1 MTSTIKLNL
10 KSLANEQ
17 EKKNSNRKRCYIIY
31 LNTAAILPGEERC
44 VCKCHG
50 SESVCETPWHLSYT
64 FFFPVDLKV
73 FQRADEAE
81 FVFSL
86 DFVWFLC
93 SSAFVLQCRW
103 RLSGERS
110 KVRAVW
116 KEGWLELEWCN
127 EGTRVQPGHGSRGA
141 EVVEGW
147 LKTRRSLTPLL
158 VREWQGSSV
167 TVGLVG
173 VLGALLG
180 WWWVSHGAL
189 GLSGTLD
196 IALVTKAGARVLKE
210 REKWR
215 RSR

>member
-1 MTSTIKLNL
+1 MRNVVFVSATVL
-10 KSLANEQ
+10 SLCV
-17 EKKNSNRKRCYIIY
+17 RRLDIY
-31 LNTAAILPGEERC
+31 L
-44 VCKCHG
+44 
-50 SESVCETPWHLSYT
+50 TP
-64 FFFPVDLKV
+64 FFSPVDLKV

-215 RSR
+215 HSR